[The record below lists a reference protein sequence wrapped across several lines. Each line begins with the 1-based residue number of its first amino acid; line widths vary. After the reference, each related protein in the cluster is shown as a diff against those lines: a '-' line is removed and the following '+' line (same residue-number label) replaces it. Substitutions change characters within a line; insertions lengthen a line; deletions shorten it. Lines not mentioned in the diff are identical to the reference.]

1 MENTQGI
8 DRQKILAEVTE
19 KLNELDELQEVEGMI
34 QNNTIEFQYNGTI
47 YRVRKPNRREREELR
62 LVKNKKQTQL
72 LKDPNNVTEEEL
84 IKILLDRSIPVD
96 IPKMRQDIRAFQQKI
111 ESLAVDITET
121 ASKPDRDKLIE
132 QAESLRYEQLNLQY
146 RINELLSSCVE
157 KQLKDFIQEYLVYV
171 VLEKKADA
179 DWVKYFKSYDE
190 FMDSA
195 NEDDD
200 NLIYRAAHYM
210 AALLHRDA

>member
-1 MENTQGI
+1 MENAQGI

-19 KLNELDELQEVEGMI
+19 KLNELDELQEAEGMI
-34 QNNTIEFQYNGTI
+34 ENNTIEFQYNGSI

-72 LKDPNNVTEEEL
+72 LKDPDNVTEEEL
-84 IKILLDRSIPVD
+84 IKVLLDRSVPVD
-96 IPKMRQDIRAFQQKI
+96 IPKMRQDIRTFQQKI

-121 ASKPDRDKLIE
+121 ASKPDRDKLID
-132 QAESLRYEQLNLQY
+132 QAESLRCEQLNLQY

-157 KQLKDFIQEYLVYV
+157 KQLKDFIQEYLVYI
-171 VLEKKADA
+171 VLEKRTDTN
-179 DWVKYFKSYDE
+179 WVKHFKNYDE
-190 FMDSA
+190 FMNSA

-210 AALLHRDA
+210 AALLHKDV

>member
-1 MENTQGI
+1 MENAQGI

-19 KLNELDELQEVEGMI
+19 KLNELDELQEAEGMI
-34 QNNTIEFQYNGTI
+34 ENNTIEFQYNGSI

-84 IKILLDRSIPVD
+84 IKILLDRSVPVD
-96 IPKMRQDIRAFQQKI
+96 IPKMRQDIRTIQQKI
-111 ESLAVDITET
+111 ELLAVDITET
-121 ASKPDRDKLIE
+121 ASKPDRDKLIGE
-132 QAESLRYEQLNLQY
+132 AESLRYEQLNVQY

-157 KQLKDFIQEYLVYV
+157 KQLKDFIQEYLVYI
-171 VLEKKADA
+171 VLEKKSDT
-179 DWVKYFKSYDE
+179 DWVKHFKSYDE
-190 FMDSA
+190 FMNST

-200 NLIYRAAHYM
+200 NLIYRAAHYI
-210 AALLHRDA
+210 AALLHRDV